1 MNEIVNIDT
10 APAPSKPLRK
20 RTTKRSKAS
29 TTVCIVLM
37 LIIATT
43 AILLF
48 RDVIS
53 KGAGALL
60 DSYTAAYAYEKD
72 SAYQALYQKYYDS
85 AEAEY
90 HVQNRASIR
99 IGNISETGKLEVLK
113 VSDVE
118 LIIDDSNLFEGGITS
133 WLEVPGEGTYVVDLE
148 AAEFVVDND
157 RAYVLARVPYPE
169 LTNVSIDYS
178 NVNKILFKD
187 DVFNGSY
194 KQGEE
199 LARKQ
204 LSEAD
209 LLIKKEFAS
218 NERFYLNAQDAAEST
233 IMYLIQQL
241 NPGVENLVVEVEF
254 Y

>member
-1 MNEIVNIDT
+1 
-10 APAPSKPLRK
+10 
-20 RTTKRSKAS
+20 
-29 TTVCIVLM
+29 M
-37 LIIATT
+37 LIISTT

-118 LIIDDSNLFEGGITS
+118 LIIDDSDLFEGGITS

-157 RAYVLARVPYPE
+157 RIPNSQMYRLIIQMLTRYSSKTMFSTAATSKARS
-169 LTNVSIDYS
+169 L
-178 NVNKILFKD
+178 
-187 DVFNGSY
+187 
-194 KQGEE
+194 QG
-199 LARKQ
+199 
-204 LSEAD
+204 
-209 LLIKKEFAS
+209 
-218 NERFYLNAQDAAEST
+218 NN
-233 IMYLIQQL
+233 
-241 NPGVENLVVEVEF
+241 
-254 Y
+254 